1 MSDRYAGPLTLSE
14 PAGNLKVAYGCIV
27 SHAQGIDV
35 AILREGLVGAAHE
48 DALAAGGVRAA
59 EAEITASV
67 VKVNVR
73 AASKVRGGER
83 KRSAALPDDEIG
95 QIGFVEVGGDVS
107 AVVSPCAAAR
117 IDEHTPGIE

>member
-1 MSDRYAGPLTLSE
+1 M
-14 PAGNLKVAYGCIV
+14 
-27 SHAQGIDV
+27 

-73 AASKVRGGER
+73 AASKVRKGER